1 MEPREMASLMLGLN
15 RDMLASVV
23 EANGAEAVAAIL
35 RAMADIIERGAFKP
49 ETMH

>member
-15 RDMLASVV
+15 RQMMADVV
-23 EANGAEAVAAIL
+23 DANGAETVAAIL
-35 RAMADIIERGAFKP
+35 RAMADIIERGTLQR

>member
-15 RDMLASVV
+15 RAMLAEVV
-23 EANGAEAVAAIL
+23 ESNGAETVAAIL
-35 RAMADIIERGAFKP
+35 RAMADIIERGAFER